1 MVMMDNGGR
10 ARVGV
15 IILHGMDGTLGR
27 GTGVGRLNLNGKI
40 SMATKEGGTV
50 KSFSAGSC

>member
-1 MVMMDNGGR
+1 MMDNGGR